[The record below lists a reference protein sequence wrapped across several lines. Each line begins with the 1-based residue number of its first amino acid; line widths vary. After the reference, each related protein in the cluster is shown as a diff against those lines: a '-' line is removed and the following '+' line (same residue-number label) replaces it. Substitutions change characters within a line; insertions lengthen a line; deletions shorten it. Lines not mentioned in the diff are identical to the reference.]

1 MSIDNSLLLIVL
13 LIMLRKV
20 NCKEFYL
27 IRLHHIYHKEK
38 RKNEHAL
45 GIRFQNLNSIM
56 SHITTDENIRVS
68 VIGFS
73 GVVIVT

>member
-27 IRLHHIYHKEK
+27 ISLHHKYQQEK
-38 RKNEHAL
+38 SKNEHVL
-45 GIRFQNLNSIM
+45 GIRFQNLNSGM
-56 SHITTDENIRVS
+56 SHIKTAESIRAS